1 MFSGIKPIL
10 HRFSQRRELSVKLD
24 EQRIK
29 KDWQKIIQTTNRQ
42 AIGKS
47 EVLEV
52 KNKTL
57 IVKVVNNLWL
67 QEMFFYRHELDKKLA
82 RYNKD
87 IVSIRF
93 VL

>member
-42 AIGKS
+42 AVGKS
-47 EVLEV
+47 EALEV